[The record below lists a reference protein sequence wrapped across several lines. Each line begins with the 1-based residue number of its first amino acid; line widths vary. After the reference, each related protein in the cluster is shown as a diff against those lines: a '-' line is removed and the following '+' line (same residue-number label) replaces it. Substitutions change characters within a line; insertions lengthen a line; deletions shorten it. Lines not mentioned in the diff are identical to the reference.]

1 MRATFTILLAALLI
15 ASAQQATQAPPAAA
29 QKKAAPA
36 KQDASKTG
44 TAGRKTFTFSDT
56 VQLVVVNV
64 SAKDKNGNPIEGLK
78 ADDFTI
84 SEDGKPQKITTFQY
98 QQLVNDPEPTAEDT
112 QSKTLTTRGPVLGEA
127 KKVDVAAAAVKSV
140 TANQITPAKAG
151 EVKYKDRRLMVLFFD
166 MTSMPINDQ
175 IRAQDSAVKF
185 VKSQIT
191 PSDLVAIMTFSS
203 DVKVVEDFTDDRDKL
218 VKDIKGL
225 TVGEGQGFDAT
236 DTSDAASDT
245 GAAFSADDS
254 EFNIFN
260 TDRQLSALE
269 TAAKML
275 GTLPEKKALVYFAS
289 GMTRDSSGNNQA
301 QLTATVNAANKAN
314 VSFYPIDA
322 RGLVA
327 SAPLGDA
334 TKASSSAGSVRTGGA
349 QMQAQASFQSQQ
361 ETLTTLAGDT
371 GGRALLD
378 ENDLSVG
385 IVQAQ
390 KDISSYYIVGYNSS
404 NTNLDGHFRKIDL
417 KIKDARVSKLDYRR
431 GYFASKNWGKFDSE
445 DKERQLTEALMMGDP
460 MTDIDVRAEIDFFR
474 LSRDSYFVPVEVKI
488 PGSDLEMAKHGNAER
503 TRLDFIGVVKD
514 SKGEVAGGGNVRDYV
529 DLELKGDKAAEITK
543 HPVAYDTGFTLKPGE
558 YTLKFLVRENE
569 TGKIGTYEQKFTV
582 PNLTSD
588 QPILPTSSVIL
599 SNQIQP
605 MTEALYSAEK
615 DKKLLEEN
623 PLVQNKEKLIPSVTR
638 VFKKNQEMYVYVEV
652 YEPLATSTQP
662 VVASVSFFR
671 GKAKAF
677 ETEPLV
683 VKDGLNAKSKALPVR
698 FAVPLSSLKPGK
710 YTCQVSL
717 FDLTAQKRSYTR
729 ADVYVTP

>member
-1 MRATFTILLAALLI
+1 MRATLIAILAALLI
-15 ASAQQATQAPPAAA
+15 ASAQQTVTQPAAA
-29 QKKAAPA
+29 PQKKGAAA
-36 KQDASKTG
+36 KQDAARSASKKP
-44 TAGRKTFTFSDT
+44 ASFSDT
-56 VQLVVVNV
+56 VQLVVVDV
-64 SAKDKNGNPIEGLK
+64 FAKDKNGNPIENLK

-84 SEDGKPQKITTFQY
+84 SEDGKPQKITFCQY
-98 QQLVNDPEPTAEDT
+98 QALQNQPAAEAPAST
-112 QSKTLTTRGPVLGEA
+112 PSLTTRGPVLGEA
-127 KKVDVAAAAVKSV
+127 KKPDVGAAAKAV

-151 EVKYKDRRLMVLFFD
+151 EIKYQDRRLMAMFFD
-166 MTSMPINDQ
+166 MTSMPVQDQ

-185 VKSQIT
+185 LKTQIT
-191 PSDLVAIMTFSS
+191 PSDLVAIMKFSS
-203 DVKVVEDFTDDRDKL
+203 DVQVVEDFTDDRDKL
-218 VKDIKGL
+218 IKDIKGL
-225 TVGEGQGFDAT
+225 IIGEGQGFDIS

-289 GMTRDSSGNNQA
+289 GMTRDSNGNNQA
-301 QLTATVNAANKAN
+301 QLTATVNAAIKAN

-334 TKASSSAGSVRTGGA
+334 TKGSSSAASVRTGGA
-349 QMQAQASFQSQQ
+349 QMQAQASFQGQQ
-361 ETLTTLAGDT
+361 ETLTTLAADT
-371 GGRALLD
+371 GGKALLD

-390 KDISSYYIVGYNSS
+390 KDISSYYILGYNSA
-404 NTNLDGHFRKIDL
+404 NTNLDGHYRKIDL
-417 KIKDARVSKLDYRR
+417 KIKNNLAAKLDYRR
-431 GYFASKNWGKFDSE
+431 GYFASKNWGKFDTE
-445 DKERQLTEALMMGDP
+445 DKERQLAEALLLGDP
-460 MTDIDVRAEIDFFR
+460 ITDIDVRAEIDYFR
-474 LSRDSYFVPVEVKI
+474 LARDRYFVPVEVKI

-543 HPVAYDTGFTLKPGE
+543 HPVAYDTGFTLKPGS
-558 YTLKFLVRENE
+558 YTLKMLVRENE
-569 TGKIGTYEQKFTV
+569 TGKIGTFEQKFTI
-582 PNLTSD
+582 PDLNTG
-588 QPILPTSSVIL
+588 QPMLPTSSVIL

-605 MTEALYSAEK
+605 VSDALYSAEK
-615 DKKLLEEN
+615 DKKLLAEN

-638 VFKKNQEMYVYVEV
+638 VFKKSQEMYVYVEV
-652 YEPLATSTQP
+652 YEPQATNTEP
-662 VVASVSFFR
+662 VVAAVSFFR
-671 GKAKAF
+671 GKTKAF

-683 VKDGLNAKSKALPVR
+683 VKEGLDARSKALPIR
-698 FAVPLSSLKPGK
+698 FSVPLSRLTPGK
-710 YTCQVSL
+710 YTCQVTL
-717 FDLTAQKRSYTR
+717 LDPAGHKPSYTR
-729 ADVYVTP
+729 AEIFITP

>member
-44 TAGRKTFTFSDT
+44 TAGKKTFTFSDT
-56 VQLVVVNV
+56 VQLVVIDVF
-64 SAKDKNGNPIEGLK
+64 AKDKSGNPVEGLK
-78 ADDFTI
+78 PEDFSV

-98 QQLVNDPEPTAEDT
+98 QQLKSDPESAEEV
-112 QSKTLTTRGPVLGEA
+112 QSKSLTTRGPVLGEA
-127 KKVDVAAAAVKSV
+127 KQVDVAAAAVKSV

-175 IRAQDSAVKF
+175 IRAQDAAVKY
-185 VKSQIT
+185 VKTQIT
-191 PSDLVAIMTFSS
+191 SSDLVAIMTFSS

-218 VKDIKGL
+218 LKDIKAL
-225 TVGEGQGFDAT
+225 TVGEGQGFGLT

-245 GAAFSADDS
+245 GAAFTADDS

-260 TDRQLSALE
+260 TDRQLSAIE

-289 GMTRDSSGNNQA
+289 GMTRDSNGNNQA
-301 QLTATVNAANKAN
+301 QMTATVNAAVKAN
-314 VSFYPIDA
+314 VAIYAIDA

-334 TKASSSAGSVRTGGA
+334 TKGSSSASTVRTGGA
-349 QMQAQASFQSQQ
+349 QMSAQASFQGQQ
-361 ETLTTLAGDT
+361 ETLTTLSYDT
-371 GGRALLD
+371 GGKPLVD
-378 ENDLSVG
+378 ENDLSTG

-390 KDISSYYIVGYNSS
+390 KDIASYYIIGYNSG
-404 NTNLDGHFRKIDL
+404 NENLDGHFRKIDL
-417 KIKDARVSKLDYRR
+417 KIKNANVAKLDYRR

-488 PGSDLEMAKHGNAER
+488 PGSDLEMAKQGNAER

-514 SKGEVAGGGNVRDYV
+514 AKGEVAGGGNVRDYV
-529 DLELKGDKAAEITK
+529 DLVLKGDKAAEITK

-623 PLVQNKEKLIPSVTR
+623 PLVANKEKLVPSVTR

-652 YEPLATSTQP
+652 YEPLATATQP